1 MADPRPP
8 RRGGRDAT
16 RIGRAA
22 RVAEG
27 ERAVEAAAQRSLDD
41 LTALAGRMLREGNY
55 DPAVLDARHPEWSES
70 LERELMPPITE
81 AYLAGLATEA
91 AAGTFDASPYVAR
104 HLDTVRNRLVG
115 VADGVF
121 DSVRRELSHGW
132 AQGEDIP
139 TLAGRVD
146 GLLTDG
152 NRWRNRA
159 RTIARTEVIGAA
171 NAGGRDAAVN
181 VAGILG
187 HTPDQ
192 VVKEWLATGGP
203 RTRDTHID
211 AGGQTVLGLEVAFDV
226 GGAALQYPG
235 DPAGPPEEVIN
246 CRCTTLYHYPGDP
259 DYPPEYAAALTP
271 PTPRPVGDLPDVDLE
286 DEMVALATAGDYT
299 SARALELAAE
309 LDRRDAVNLDAL
321 PATPD
326 PIAEQ
331 VFVDQ
336 ALTRDLTQSRV
347 SATRKRGKSE
357 SRELERADYE
367 AFIDSH
373 LIRAEADT
381 NGNMLNKRAQ
391 RDGVDVRDLFTR
403 RKRSLP
409 AYATE
414 ELQRWFADNGR
425 LSFDE
430 WRGRRAKS
438 QGWESEFG

>member
-8 RRGGRDAT
+8 RRGGRDGT

-27 ERAVEAAAQRSLDD
+27 ERAVEAGAQRSLDD

-55 DPAVLDARHPEWSES
+55 DPAVLDARHPDWSAS
-70 LERELMPPITE
+70 LEREVMPPITE
-81 AYLAGLATEA
+81 AYLAGLAQEA
-91 AAGTFDASPYVAR
+91 VAGTFDATPYVAR

-115 VADGVF
+115 TADAVF
-121 DSVRRELSHGW
+121 DSIRVELSHGW
-132 AQGEDIP
+132 AQGEGIP
-139 TLAGRVD
+139 ALASRVD

-171 NAGGRDAAVN
+171 SAGARVAAGH
-181 VAGILG
+181 VAGVLG
-187 HTPDQ
+187 HSPDQ
-192 VVKEWLATGGP
+192 VVKEWLATGGS
-203 RTRDTHID
+203 RTRETHID
-211 AGGQTVLGLEVAFDV
+211 ADGQTVLGLDTAFDV
-226 GGAALQYPG
+226 GGHPLQQPG
-235 DPAGPPEEVIN
+235 DPAGPPEEIIQ
-246 CRCTTLYHYPGDP
+246 CRCTALYHYPGDP

-271 PTPRPVGDLPDVDLE
+271 PTPPPVVDLPDVDLE
-286 DEMVALATAGDYT
+286 DEMMALATAGDYT
-299 SARALELAAE
+299 SPRALELAAE

-336 ALTRDLTQSRV
+336 ALTRDLTQTRTA
-347 SATRKRGKSE
+347 ATRKRGKSE
-357 SRELERADYE
+357 SREAERADYE
-367 AFIDSH
+367 AYVDSE
-373 LIRAEADT
+373 LIRAEGDT
-381 NGNMLNKRAQ
+381 NGNMLNARAQ

-403 RKRSLP
+403 RKRSLS

-414 ELQRWFADNGR
+414 ELQRWFAANGR
-425 LSFDE
+425 SSFDE
-430 WRGRRAKS
+430 WRGRRSKTR
-438 QGWESEFG
+438 GWESEFG